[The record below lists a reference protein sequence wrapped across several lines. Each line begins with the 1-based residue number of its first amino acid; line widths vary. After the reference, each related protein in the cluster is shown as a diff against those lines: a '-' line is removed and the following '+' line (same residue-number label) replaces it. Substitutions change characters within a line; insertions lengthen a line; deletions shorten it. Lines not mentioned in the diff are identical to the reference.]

1 MQRWIGTL
9 LVTGCFIVGGVP
21 PAPAADTILL
31 RLGHAQPTKD
41 VFHLGSLKFKESV
54 EQKTKGKVQV
64 QIFPAGQLGN
74 IRDMIEGLRVGT
86 VQVVMDAPSR
96 LSVYTP
102 LGDVFKLPY
111 LVETRAQGEKV
122 WASPVGKKLLKD
134 IAEKSGILVVGV
146 AWRGARHITANR
158 EIHTPEDMAGLKIRV
173 PPYDL
178 PVAMFK
184 TLGANPTP
192 MDWKEVYMALKQ
204 GIIDAQENPMS
215 TNYSNRL
222 FEVTKFLVLTGHIK
236 DFAGFMMGKDYFNS
250 LPKDVQEAITE
261 AAAAGSKY
269 IGDFVD
275 SQDAGFVKKFAEA
288 GIKVIEPD
296 VAKFR
301 AKLEGFVAKHSPDL
315 APYADQIGRF
325 E

>member
-1 MQRWIGTL
+1 MRNPKLIGVLIAGLVLGWSASTL
-9 LVTGCFIVGGVP
+9 
-21 PAPAADTILL
+21 AAETILL

-41 VFHLGSLKFKESV
+41 VFHLGSVKFKEAL
-54 EQKTKGKVQV
+54 EQKTQGRVKV
-64 QIFPAGQLGN
+64 QIFPSGQLGS

-86 VQVVMDAPSR
+86 IQVVMDAPSR

-122 WASPVGKKLLKD
+122 WVQPVGQKLLKD
-134 IAEKSGILVVGV
+134 IAEKSGITVVGM
-146 AWRGARHITANR
+146 AWRGGRHITANR
-158 EIHTPEDMAGLKIRV
+158 EIRTPEHMTGLKIRV

-184 TLGANPTP
+184 ALGASPTP
-192 MDWKEVYMALKQ
+192 MDWGEVYMALQQ

-215 TNYSNRL
+215 TNFSNRL
-222 FEVTKFLVLTGHIK
+222 YEVSKFLILTGHIK
-236 DFAGFMMGKDYFNS
+236 DFAGFMMGRDYFGK
-250 LPKDVQEAITE
+250 LPADIQAAIVE
-261 AAAAGSKY
+261 AAVVGSKF

-275 SQDAGFVKKFAEA
+275 SEDAGFIKNFANA
-288 GIKVIEPD
+288 GVKVIEPD

-301 AKLEGFVAKHSPDL
+301 AKLEGFVGKFSPDL
-315 APYADQIGRF
+315 APYADQIAAIK
-325 E
+325 